1 MSINLSD
8 LYQCVYCGYTSE
20 IAEFFEY
27 GNEEPIC
34 PDCYEDLT
42 GDLEY
47 PLEEEEEE
55 EEE

>member
-55 EEE
+55 E